1 MVETIVQQNR
11 IREEMYL
18 LGSLSSL
25 KMLLTEVQERIRY
38 VEHQLRELDNM
49 DGVQE

>member
-18 LGSLSSL
+18 LGALSAL
-25 KMLLTEVQERIRY
+25 KMVLTEVQERIRY
-38 VEHQLRELDNM
+38 VESQLQELDNM
-49 DGVQE
+49 IEDRV